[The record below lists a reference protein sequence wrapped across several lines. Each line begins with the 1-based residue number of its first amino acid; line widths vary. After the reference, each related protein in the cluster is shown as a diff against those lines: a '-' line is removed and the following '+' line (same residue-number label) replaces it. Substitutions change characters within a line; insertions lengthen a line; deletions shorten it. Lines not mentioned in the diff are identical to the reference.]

1 MWQTLHKLAKILYDI
16 PGAKYVAEMV
26 RAKVEKFRQYVPL
39 LQTICNKGLQERH
52 WQQVIVGNVFA
63 QHHHWQQGNS
73 VCNVYWLWLL
83 ASKRPQNL
91 YVVYLML
98 YV

>member
-39 LQTICNKGLQERH
+39 LQTVCHKSLQERH

-63 QHHHWQQGNS
+63 HHYRWQQGNS
-73 VCNVYWLWLL
+73 VCNISGWLINFE
-83 ASKRPQNL
+83 KL
-91 YVVYLML
+91 YSVL
-98 YV
+98 Y